1 MIKTQRETLVIVF
14 HSTVMMLKRCTLR
27 LSISR
32 GILPLTSLVGAE
44 FVKAWLEAVK
54 RMSNTFF
61 FACLIDDTL
70 TLGSTYISLDLW
82 YRIW

>member
-1 MIKTQRETLVIVF
+1 MVLE
-14 HSTVMMLKRCTLR
+14 RCTLG

-32 GILPLTSLVGAE
+32 GILPLTPLVGAE

-61 FACLIDDTL
+61 FACLVDDTL
-70 TLGSTYISLDLW
+70 TLGSTCISLDLR